1 MVLSGLDPNTEF
13 AKIQIWFSG
22 SLVKVS
28 EFTTI
33 LDPEKDGQGILILA
47 QEQDSFG
54 EGFDKKQ
61 SFIGNIAQ
69 FNIFERSVSST
80 VKKETL
86 DSSRTCWKSLKLVAF
101 SD

>member
-1 MVLSGLDPNTEF
+1 M
-13 AKIQIWFSG
+13 
-22 SLVKVS
+22 
-28 EFTTI
+28 
-33 LDPEKDGQGILILA
+33 DPEKDGQGILILA

-69 FNIFERSVSST
+69 FNIFGRSVVSST
-80 VKKETL
+80 VNKERV
-86 DSSRTCWKSLKLVAF
+86 DRSRTCWKSLKLVAF

>member
-1 MVLSGLDPNTEF
+1 MRMLCRWYPVCLVLSGLDPNTEF
-13 AKIQIWFSG
+13 AKIQTWADGKLIG
-22 SLVKVS
+22 VD

-61 SFIGNIAQ
+61 SFVGSIAQ
-69 FNIFERSVSST
+69 FNIFER
-80 VKKETL
+80 
-86 DSSRTCWKSLKLVAF
+86 
-101 SD
+101 

>member
-1 MVLSGLDPNTEF
+1 MMRSHPVLPRWFPVCVVLSGLDPNTEF

-22 SLVKVS
+22 NLVKVS

-61 SFIGNIAQ
+61 SFVGNIAQ
-69 FNIFERSVSST
+69 FNIFER
-80 VKKETL
+80 
-86 DSSRTCWKSLKLVAF
+86 
-101 SD
+101 

>member
-1 MVLSGLDPNTEF
+1 MKALTDSPDSPRWFPVCLVLSGLDPNTEF
-13 AKIQIWFSG
+13 AKIQTWADGKLIG
-22 SLVKVS
+22 VD

-61 SFIGNIAQ
+61 SFVGSIAQ
-69 FNIFERSVSST
+69 FNIFER
-80 VKKETL
+80 
-86 DSSRTCWKSLKLVAF
+86 
-101 SD
+101 